1 MFGPNIYVNGTHL
14 GVVDIFVYL
23 GSTLSCDGSLDA
35 EVQTRIGCVWKVRE
49 TFVIRQRYHQVT
61 VY

>member
-35 EVQTRIGCVWKVRE
+35 EVQTRIQKALVAFGKLEKRL
-49 TFVIRQRYHQVT
+49 
-61 VY
+61 